1 MVNIL
6 YLRISTNKQNLIGQ
20 EKLSEIYLKEKNI
33 KIDYIFKEIGS
44 AFKNKQNKLLYILN
58 NYQDSNIYI
67 LNISRFSRNIVN
79 GVYYLELANKLNNK
93 IYFLEEE
100 LTTSNF
106 CHKHLIRI
114 EISKYQYE
122 SEGKS
127 NYFKSKNEFEDEI
140 EYGYKIL
147 VKNNKRYTL
156 ENKEE
161 KKIIEFINC
170 AKKNLSIRCINL
182 KLKKINSMNV
192 GLDFYDKSNNIT
204 RLKKELSFSSIAKIL
219 NENNILYRNKKWKP
233 HYVKKIFKN

>member
-20 EKLSEIYLKEKNI
+20 KKLAEMYLKEKNI
-33 KIDYIFKEIGS
+33 KIDYIIKEICS
-44 AFKNKQNKLLYILN
+44 AFKNKQNKLQYILN
-58 NYQDSNIYI
+58 NYQNSNIYI

-79 GVYYLELANKLNNK
+79 GINYLNLAEKLNNK

-106 CHKHLIRI
+106 CHKHLIRV

-122 SEGKS
+122 SELKS
-127 NYFKSKNEFEDEI
+127 NYFKSKDLDEI
-140 EYGYKIL
+140 DYGYKVL
-147 VKNNKRYTL
+147 VKNDKRYIL
-156 ENKEE
+156 ENEKE
-161 KKIIEFINC
+161 KNTIEFINC
-170 AKKNLSIRCINL
+170 AKKNLSIRCLNL
-182 KLKKINSMNV
+182 KLKKINSMTA

-219 NENNILYRNKKWKP
+219 NENNILFRNKKWNALK
-233 HYVKKIFKN
+233 VKKLFKN